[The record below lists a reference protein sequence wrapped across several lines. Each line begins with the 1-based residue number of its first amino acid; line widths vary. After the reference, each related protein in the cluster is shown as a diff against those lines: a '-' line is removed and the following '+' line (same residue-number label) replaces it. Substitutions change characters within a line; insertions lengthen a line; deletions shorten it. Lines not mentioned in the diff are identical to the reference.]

1 MRILTLLLL
10 TMVGAGQM
18 WAETDEPSNIKRGTI
33 SGGSIAF
40 YADEACTTSFDGDVA
55 ANATV
60 YVKATP
66 EPGKTAIGVTFTVK
80 KSISSDAMQAP
91 GRRSAPEG
99 PGITSDIEVSAVTG
113 KPGIYSFTM
122 PAEGNT
128 NVTVSATFAAPAQ
141 QQVNYVDGNGETQTV
156 NAYVFDETML
166 GLSTGFYVVPDGGIT
181 FSNSFTIA
189 DDANLILK
197 DGATMTVN
205 GTLSAT
211 DNQSLTIYAQTA
223 MTGQLTVATY
233 ACGVILVPHFVAYSG
248 DYATALVA
256 AGTVSSANVTTING
270 KTLKPLA
277 GNAFTKYV
285 PQDKSGSYTMALPA
299 LPNGASYTFTKTDAN
314 GVINTI
320 SDGGVVTELTY
331 TTNSGTTGGTTATIT
346 VAATGATNNN
356 DYSFTLNVIVSD
368 YTTAYEWPEQT
379 NIWLDADNELV
390 WAEGGNTLDTSLLTV
405 KKNGSAVTN
414 YTAKVGETV
423 LTAGE
428 NLLTLAPGAYR
439 IAITGDDGKLDDW
452 VDFKVIKL
460 IENDQDLTLSV
471 HDWTYPDL
479 ARTGGT
485 IDWDA
490 IVGSVKYGDTTIE
503 LSKNDISRGNGIDN
517 ESLKL
522 WFTNADRPHGTESVF
537 MTKEM
542 TVEDF
547 YYPGG
552 TRFQIT
558 PFGSVVDVGSWN
570 VYLPNHVTVK
580 QLLDDDGNPVPA
592 GDNGGKIYYMCN
604 SRPDLHVEQSES
616 EVGGQTVTELTLY
629 NGDTPVTEGY
639 YFRNG
644 DDFYYGNGE
653 NAYKAY
659 GGNDGFISF
668 WPVKSYAK
676 GTVYPMGDK
685 PFTKAHVPDEN
696 GDPKYSDY
704 TFSCGNY
711 TETWESHYEA
721 RPSYNETVYVG
732 KNYFYC
738 SDGGFLYTG
747 NVIPTVTH
755 TMNGSTISFG
765 DYQVDMGNEIAI
777 ACLPDDEID
786 GSQAS
791 DVWILPHAY
800 ARYKAD
806 DYHYQIADQEFI
818 IYSNNSLI
826 IIKDKQD
833 VYHAGEDAEIVVELR
848 QINRGMSVFV
858 NGTNHRFT
866 GYGDHTLTIPD
877 LREGKYTIDAFGDGD
892 DCVTSF
898 STSNSFTV
906 IKTDPVLTLTGKQNT
921 AGVAFETGADIEYDP
936 ENPIVVNAV
945 NDKAVSGTNWKWT
958 ISNTDVVTQ
967 HHIVNESQQ
976 NAVNSE
982 DIYLNTIGLGE
993 VTLTA
998 RFSGNEIYNPARK
1011 SITFKVVPK
1020 NVESPII
1027 ELVDQSTIYYD
1038 GTAKEPAV
1046 KVYYA
1051 EGKEIPADQYDVT
1064 YEDNTNASTTDCKAK
1079 IIVKSVDGANYNID
1093 AVKEFVIQ
1101 ETAVTITELPIASTI
1116 SDGRTLAASTL
1127 TGGKAKAGEL
1137 DVDGI
1142 FSWKDKTIAPTLT
1155 NSDVTEYDVTFTPNN
1170 TNFKTA
1176 ECQVKLTVMPRA
1188 MLFAANSTNLWATF
1202 CGKNEYEVPEGCTAY
1217 TISSISGSTVTI
1229 SEVTAEEANAP
1240 AIIPAYTPMLIQ
1252 RDANVTAPVTAAFS
1266 AIVTAPTSGYDDQTG
1281 LVSTTG
1287 SDFTFYGNCSNTAVS
1302 PDDFK
1307 GHYNEGQTYLLYDG
1321 KFILADENGGLGAHK
1336 CLLVLNG
1343 TNNAPVLS
1351 IGTETTSL
1359 SPVPSPSR
1367 EGSSQRW
1374 YTLDGR
1380 KLDKQP
1386 TKKGIYI
1393 NGGRKVVIK

>member
-1 MRILTLLLL
+1 
-10 TMVGAGQM
+10 
-18 WAETDEPSNIKRGTI
+18 
-33 SGGSIAF
+33 
-40 YADEACTTSFDGDVA
+40 
-55 ANATV
+55 
-60 YVKATP
+60 
-66 EPGKTAIGVTFTVK
+66 
-80 KSISSDAMQAP
+80 
-91 GRRSAPEG
+91 
-99 PGITSDIEVSAVTG
+99 
-113 KPGIYSFTM
+113 
-122 PAEGNT
+122 
-128 NVTVSATFAAPAQ
+128 
-141 QQVNYVDGNGETQTV
+141 
-156 NAYVFDETML
+156 
-166 GLSTGFYVVPDGGIT
+166 
-181 FSNSFTIA
+181 
-189 DDANLILK
+189 
-197 DGATMTVN
+197 
-205 GTLSAT
+205 
-211 DNQSLTIYAQTA
+211 
-223 MTGQLTVATY
+223 
-233 ACGVILVPHFVAYSG
+233 
-248 DYATALVA
+248 
-256 AGTVSSANVTTING
+256 
-270 KTLKPLA
+270 
-277 GNAFTKYV
+277 
-285 PQDKSGSYTMALPA
+285 
-299 LPNGASYTFTKTDAN
+299 
-314 GVINTI
+314 
-320 SDGGVVTELTY
+320 
-331 TTNSGTTGGTTATIT
+331 
-346 VAATGATNNN
+346 
-356 DYSFTLNVIVSD
+356 
-368 YTTAYEWPEQT
+368 
-379 NIWLDADNELV
+379 
-390 WAEGGNTLDTSLLTV
+390 
-405 KKNGSAVTN
+405 
-414 YTAKVGETV
+414 VGETV

-721 RPSYNETVYVG
+721 RPSYYETVYVG

-765 DYQVDMGNEIAI
+765 DYQVDMGPGIAI

-833 VYHAGEDAEIVVELR
+833 VYHAGETANIVIELR
-848 QINRGMSVFV
+848 QFERGMSVFV
-858 NGTNHRFT
+858 NGSFYQRFE

-945 NDKAVSGTNWKWT
+945 NDKAVSDTYWKWQL
-958 ISNTDVVTQ
+958 SNTSDAGVVELGET
-967 HHIVNESQQ
+967 VNNSES
-976 NAVNSE
+976 NGVNSE
-982 DIYLNTIGLGE
+982 DISLNTVGLGT
-993 VTLTA
+993 VTLKA
-998 RFSGNEIYNPARK
+998 RFSGNELYAPATGA
-1011 SITFKVVPK
+1011 ITFTVVPK
-1020 NVESPII
+1020 SVANPII

-1064 YEDNTNASTTDCKAK
+1064 YANNTNVSSTNSKAK
-1079 IIVKSVDGANYNID
+1079 IIVKSKTGALYTID
-1093 AVKEFVIQ
+1093 AEKEFVIQ

-1155 NSDVTEYDVTFTPNN
+1155 DSDVTEYDVTFTPNN

-1202 CGKNEYEVPEGCTAY
+1202 CGQNEYEVPEGCTAY

-1287 SDFTFYGNCSNTAVS
+1287 SDFTFYGNCLSSDVS
-1302 PDDFK
+1302 ADDFK
-1307 GHYNEGQTYLLYDG
+1307 GYYNEGQTYLLFDG

-1359 SPVPSPSR
+1359 SPVPSPNR

>member
-1 MRILTLLLL
+1 MKRDMTKTMRIMMLLLL

-33 SGGSIAF
+33 TGGSIAF
-40 YADEACTTSFDGDVA
+40 YADEACTSDFESDVA

-66 EPGKTAIGVTFTVK
+66 EPGNTAIGVIFTAK
-80 KSISSDAMQAP
+80 KGISTDAMQAP
-91 GRRSAPEG
+91 RRSAEG
-99 PGITSDIEVSAVTG
+99 PGIAADITVSAVTG
-113 KPGIYSFTM
+113 KPGIYQFTM
-122 PAEGNT
+122 PNAENT
-128 NVTVSATFAAPAQ
+128 NVTITASFAEPEQ
-141 QQVNYVDGNGETQTV
+141 QQVSYVDETGESQTV
-156 NAYVFDETML
+156 NAYVLDETMCIL
-166 GLSTGFYVVPDGGIT
+166 PAGFYAVPDGVIT
-181 FSNSFTIA
+181 FSHNLSIA
-189 DDANLILK
+189 GDVSLILK
-197 DGATMTVN
+197 DGATMTA
-205 GTLSAT
+205 AT
-211 DNQSLTIYAQTA
+211 IDGSEKLLTVYAQTEQ
-223 MTGQLTVATY
+223 TGQMVAAAY
-233 ACGVILVPHFVAYSG
+233 ECGVALGQRFVAYNMADATNIS
-248 DYATALVA
+248 ATAI
-256 AGTVSSANVTTING
+256 VSGSVTDLTTING
-270 KTLKPLA
+270 KTLKPLD
-277 GNAFTKYV
+277 GNYVSVNAADFTFSGSTSTTSPFTITTGEGETATTTHYYIYKKDNTVTLSYTGRGMVQVTGLPEGYATVENEPMQRTFTMPATDVVLTATAVTDLTATSVTYDGTARTPEIKQGDDVFDAANYTIAYKLGNDDVTADDVKDANTYTCTLTGVGQYVGTTTVSLTIDKANYHEPEDIQNITKYV
-285 PQDKSGSYTMALPA
+285 PQDKAGSYTMALPS
-299 LPNGASYTFTKTDAN
+299 LPEGAAYSFTKTDE
-314 GVINTI
+314 GDVIATHSYDAEHNT
-320 SDGGVVTELTY
+320 LTVA
-331 TTNSGTTGGTTATIT
+331 TNSGTTGGTTATIT
-346 VAATGATNNN
+346 VEAAGAPNYN
-356 DYSFTLNVIVSD
+356 DYSFTLNVVVSE
-368 YTTAYEWPEQT
+368 YTTAYEWPKQT

-517 ESLKL
+517 ESLRL

-676 GTVYPMGDK
+676 GTVYLMGNKPVTNVYTDK
-685 PFTKAHVPDEN
+685 DYDGVKETAEEYTLACGMMEFWPDYN
-696 GDPKYSDY
+696 G
-704 TFSCGNY
+704 TI
-711 TETWESHYEA
+711 
-721 RPSYNETVYVG
+721 YVG
-732 KNYFYC
+732 KNYITI
-738 SDGGFLYTG
+738 GGNFLYTG
-747 NVIPTVTH
+747 NVTPSVH
-755 TMNGSTISFG
+755 GSEIWIG
-765 DYQVDMGNEIAI
+765 DAHIDMGNQMAI
-777 ACLPDDEID
+777 AWLPDDEID
-786 GSQAS
+786 GSLAS
-791 DVWILPHAY
+791 DEYVTPHAY

-806 DYHYQIADQEFI
+806 DYHYHIADCEFL
-818 IYSNNSLI
+818 IYPNNSLI
-826 IIKDKQD
+826 TIQNVKPK
-833 VYHAGEDAEIVVELR
+833 YYAGEDAEIVVELR

-866 GYGDHTLTIPD
+866 GNGEHTLTITD
-877 LREGKYTIDAFGDGD
+877 LREGTYFIDIFGDGD
-892 DCVTSF
+892 EYVTPF
-898 STSNSFTV
+898 STSTSFQV
-906 IKTDPVLTLTGKQNT
+906 VKTAPVLTLTGKQNT
-921 AGVAFETGADIEYDP
+921 AGEAFETGAEIEYDP

-1020 NVESPII
+1020 
-1027 ELVDQSTIYYD
+1027 
-1038 GTAKEPAV
+1038 
-1046 KVYYA
+1046 
-1051 EGKEIPADQYDVT
+1051 
-1064 YEDNTNASTTDCKAK
+1064 
-1079 IIVKSVDGANYNID
+1079 
-1093 AVKEFVIQ
+1093 
-1101 ETAVTITELPIASTI
+1101 
-1116 SDGRTLAASTL
+1116 AAT
-1127 TGGKAKAGEL
+1127 
-1137 DVDGI
+1137 
-1142 FSWKDKTIAPTLT
+1142 
-1155 NSDVTEYDVTFTPNN
+1155 
-1170 TNFKTA
+1170 
-1176 ECQVKLTVMPRA
+1176 
-1188 MLFAANSTNLWATF
+1188 LFAANSTNLWATF
-1202 CGKNEYEVPEGCTAY
+1202 CDIYERTVPDDCTAY
-1217 TISSISGSTVTI
+1217 TISSISGSTVTL
-1229 SEVTAEEANAP
+1229 SDALTTT
-1240 AIIPAYTPMLIQ
+1240 IPAYTPVLVKRESSELSQ
-1252 RDANVTAPVTAAFS
+1252 DVKAKYNADGTVPANYNSTTG
-1266 AIVTAPTSGYDDQTG
+1266 IVTS
-1281 LVSTTG
+1281 TG
-1287 SDFTFYGNCSNTAVS
+1287 SDFTFYGNSSNTAVS
-1302 PDDFK
+1302 SDDFK
-1307 GHYNEGQTYLLYDG
+1307 GYYNEGQTYLLYDG

-1380 KLDKQP
+1380 KLNGKP
-1386 TKKGIYI
+1386 TQKGIYV